1 MLSDR
6 IAHIRTNPKDHDITE
21 TYDVTDLLSNP
32 YRSLK
37 LGRFIHDL
45 GVPRVDG
52 PNSGP
57 YRVKL
62 HIKGQDK
69 VPFGSAFQALVL

>member
-1 MLSDR
+1 MYVCMYVPF
-6 IAHIRTNPKDHDITE
+6 PKDHDVSE

-37 LGRFIHDL
+37 LGRFKHDL
-45 GVPRVDG
+45 GIPWVDG

-57 YRVKL
+57 YGVEF
-62 HIKGQDK
+62 HIKGQNK
-69 VPFGSAFQALVL
+69 VPFGSAFQTLVL